1 MSTSTAPGKR
11 PDYGVDAPVVLRRL
25 FAIGATGLILGTAS
39 VFAIKLA
46 GVKWLRLVLPT
57 LFGSGV
63 GFTVTASVS
72 LWASKIGKL
81 RFRDKIIQSI
91 AWRGDEQVLD
101 VGCGHGLFLLAAA
114 KELARGKAIG
124 VDLWQK
130 EDQAGNCREATWQN
144 AILEGVTDRVE
155 LKDGDARQLPFA
167 DGSFDVILSSWA
179 LHNIYNKAERDQA
192 VRQIVRVLKP
202 GGRLVLIDIRHTRQY
217 ARVLRASQMQ
227 DVKRSLPNFLF
238 VTPTFVLRATKPLK
252 VTVSD
257 S

>member
-1 MSTSTAPGKR
+1 MPKAN
-11 PDYGVDAPVVLRRL
+11 YGIDAPTVLRNL
-25 FAIGATGLILGTAS
+25 LIA
-39 VFAIKLA
+39 AAA
-46 GVKWLRLVLPT
+46 GSIVGLVLLRYVGPIGRPF
-57 LFGSGV
+57 LSSGLGFGLGAMLLLWSSLV
-63 GFTVTASVS
+63 G
-72 LWASKIGKL
+72 K
-81 RFRDKIIQSI
+81 FRARD
-91 AWRGDEQVLD
+91 ALLNAVPWRGDEQVLD

-114 KELARGKAIG
+114 KRLARGKAIG

-144 AILEGVTDRVE
+144 AILEGVTDQVE

-202 GGRLVLIDIRHTRQY
+202 GGRLVLIDIRHTWQH
-217 ARVLRASQMQ
+217 AQVLRTSQMQ

-238 VTPTFVLRATKPLK
+238 VTPTFVLRATKPLE